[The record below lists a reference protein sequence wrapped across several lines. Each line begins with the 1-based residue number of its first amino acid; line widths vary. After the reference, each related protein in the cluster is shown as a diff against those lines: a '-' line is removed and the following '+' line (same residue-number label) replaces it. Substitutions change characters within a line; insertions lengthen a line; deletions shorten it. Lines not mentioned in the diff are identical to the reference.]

1 MNTELTESL
10 KEKVVSPLAAKL
22 LDESRKLVKMSRTRR
37 AARYRD
43 WDLQDQVYRGERSPD
58 LDDIKQELQGK
69 PEKMIVPHTYA
80 QVMTFVSFLFLM
92 YNQNQRFYELVPTGM
107 EDYSEK
113 REDCETLLERDLR
126 TSEWNTKLFQHLLDI
141 ARFGHGILET
151 TWTENYA
158 RVFIVPP
165 PTTVDYNGMPVSASS
180 QPGQWQEFLKFQ
192 GNGIRNI
199 SPYRFFPDTRHP
211 LTDFQKGEFVAGEEE
226 FSMGALRDLEAKGEV
241 AGVDF
246 IERLPRH
253 WDRERGG
260 PTRSDLG
267 LDANAVKNFDNRKDS
282 ATVIVTKLQWWIVP
296 NQFKVGSGDD
306 AVLGPEDHRIL
317 YNCWYANDNRLIKF
331 EEARNWHNEF
341 SFTVAQFT
349 PDMHHTMTLGL
360 ADLIYRLQDVIS
372 WMINSHIT
380 SVRRVIANRLLIN
393 PAVVDTKTL
402 DGEGDI
408 YMKKGVTVPLD
419 RALYQLK
426 VQDVTG
432 THMADADTLAKI
444 MQVVTGVSDSMQGQ
458 YSQGRRDATQSRQV
472 LAGAASRMKMHGGLI
487 WESSLGRQARHMLTN
502 HRQNLDMKQF
512 AHALGFNLVDPAQA
526 QVCEAR
532 FAKFKADPETVIC
545 SGDYFVF
552 DSTQASEKG
561 FMAQSLQDLLT
572 AIMTS
577 NPAAAM
583 QLMSAINPAKV
594 MEEIFLL
601 RGVGSPE
608 RFAYTSEERQ
618 QMVMMQQAQMQAQ
631 AKPAPGAAQPTTA

>member
-1 MNTELTESL
+1 MKDNILEELKK
-10 KEKVVSPLAAKL
+10 KEVSPLVEKIL
-22 LDESRKLVKMSRTRR
+22 TEGRRLVKMSRSKM
-37 AARYRD
+37 ASRYRD

-58 LDDIKQELQGK
+58 LEDLKQEYAGK

-92 YNQNQRFYELVPTGM
+92 YNQNQRFYELVATGA
-107 EDYSEK
+107 EDYGEK
-113 REDCETLLERDLR
+113 KEDCELLLERDLR
-126 TSEWNTKLFQHLLDI
+126 TNEWNTKLFQHLLDI
-141 ARFGHGILET
+141 ARFGTGILET
-151 TWTENYA
+151 TWREDSVRAFVTPIA
-158 RVFIVPP
+158 PP
-165 PTTVDYNGMPVSASS
+165 QDFNGMPVEAAP

-192 GNGIRNI
+192 GNGIRNV

-211 LTDFQKGEFVAGEEE
+211 LVDFQKGEFVAGEEE
-226 FSMGALRDLEAKGEV
+226 FSIGALRDLEARGEI

-246 IERLPRH
+246 IEKLARN
-253 WDRERGG
+253 WDKDRGG
-260 PTRSDLG
+260 STRSDLAM
-267 LDANAVKNFDNRKDS
+267 DVNAVKGFDSRKDS
-282 ATVIVTKLQWWIVP
+282 SVVIVTKLQWWIVP
-296 NQFKVGSGDD
+296 NKFKIGNGEKD
-306 AVLGPEDHRIL
+306 VLGPEDHRIL
-317 YNCWYANDNRLIKF
+317 YHVWYANDNRVIKF

-349 PDMHHTMTLGL
+349 PDIHHTIPMGL

-372 WMINSHIT
+372 WLINSHIT
-380 SVRRVIANRLLIN
+380 SVRRVIANRLVVN
-393 PAVVDTKTL
+393 PANIDTKTL

-408 YMKKGVTVPLD
+408 YMKKGVNLPLD
-419 RALYQLK
+419 RAVFQLR

-432 THMADADTLAKI
+432 SHMADQDLLSKV

-502 HRQNLDMKQF
+502 HRQNLDIEQF
-512 AHALGFNLVDPAQA
+512 AFALGLNLKDPAQKPIID
-526 QVCEAR
+526 ER

-545 SGDYFVF
+545 SGDYFIF

-572 AIMTS
+572 AIMSS

-583 QLMSAINPAKV
+583 QVMSAINPAKV

-601 RGVGSPE
+601 RGVGTPE
-608 RFAYTSEERQ
+608 RFAYSPEERQ
-618 QMVMMQQAQMQAQ
+618 QMAMMQQAQLQSQA
-631 AKPAPGAAQPTTA
+631 PAQSVQ